1 MKAELNA
8 DSNIMNRVEL
18 AIYGVQA
25 YNVIEGEEY
34 NVIVKAE
41 RANNGRYYF
50 VTREGIKLAWSQMTA
65 EKVEFICGEML
76 EREAADKK
84 AAADNLTTLKRVK
97 KMWVNYRLL
106 HLYLYDLADAD
117 GLTINIVTFGSINGD
132 DAVLVTIK
140 PDDNEPRTSENDY
153 QTAQTYANRAAAA
166 LANQWGTDE
175 DAAAL
180 ALAEVADNPRAIN
193 EVTHGRL
200 ETIRTHARRAIN
212 CIANVLEIETAAA
225 ASLLCEVLKNWRA
238 NMMTTDEPTGD
249 GEDNEPTGDGN
260 SNDGATAENTTRRA
274 ADFIATTAAAAKKA
288 ARATAAALRRPLSW
302 ILTALFFCVTAGG
315 AVVVLVIVANAV
327 AAIVGNH
334 IATALLV
341 TFPVATA
348 CALAFEYL
356 LILIFRK
363 ADRWNL
369 IFNR

>member
-50 VTREGIKLAWSQMTA
+50 VTREGIKLAWSQMPA

-76 EREAADKK
+76 ERETADKK
-84 AAADNLTTLKRVK
+84 AASDNLTTLKRVK

-302 ILTALFFCVTAGG
+302 ILTASFLLITFISTIF
-315 AVVVLVIVANAV
+315 VLVTVANAV
-327 AAIVGNH
+327 AAVVGTH
-334 IATALLV
+334 IATVLFV

-363 ADRWNL
+363 ADRWGL
-369 IFNR
+369 VFNR